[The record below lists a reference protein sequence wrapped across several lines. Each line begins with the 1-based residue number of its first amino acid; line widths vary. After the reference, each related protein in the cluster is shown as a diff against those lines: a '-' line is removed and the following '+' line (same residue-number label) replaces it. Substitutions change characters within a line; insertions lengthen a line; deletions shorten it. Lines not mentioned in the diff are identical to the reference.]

1 MTARGIRNNN
11 PGNIVWTGSPIF
23 RGELGAEPEGTF
35 AIFDTPEHGIEAIA
49 RNLVAYQDRHAL
61 NTVDGMIRRWSATDQ
76 DVYVANV
83 CRALGVAPKDTIDAH
98 DAVTLQR
105 MVAAIIAQENGSQP
119 FTAARIAVCVANALG
134 QAVPAYAPDTQ
145 PAAPIEDRSTTLPP
159 EKPMPLLAALLP
171 TVLAMFA
178 PRAQAT
184 LQKVTGQPAE
194 AVQPFLASLFDKIT
208 QVTGQADPVQAVAA
222 LQKAPQGTIDQV
234 QEHAL
239 DYLDKLAP
247 MIDKLMASDDARYK
261 ADQVAVDSARQ
272 SWTVPGVAALAKYL
286 AQSALAIF
294 IVATLGVIGIIAYQ
308 VFKSTDGKIDGMMY
322 GLLTIIVYAVAR
334 IAESPYRSIFGQVAD
349 SQAGPTTT
357 TVINQAGSRK
367 GN

>member
-1 MTARGIRNNN
+1 
-11 PGNIVWTGSPIF
+11 
-23 RGELGAEPEGTF
+23 
-35 AIFDTPEHGIEAIA
+35 
-49 RNLVAYQDRHAL
+49 
-61 NTVDGMIRRWSATDQ
+61 
-76 DVYVANV
+76 
-83 CRALGVAPKDTIDAH
+83 
-98 DAVTLQR
+98 
-105 MVAAIIAQENGSQP
+105 
-119 FTAARIAVCVANALG
+119 
-134 QAVPAYAPDTQ
+134 
-145 PAAPIEDRSTTLPP
+145 
-159 EKPMPLLAALLP
+159 MPLLAALLP